1 MTTKRMTRQRYQ
13 LHRANTRNLTS
24 NNIIAEYERGT
35 LLAGLLVAV
44 AFGICFFVGMVF

>member
-13 LHRANTRNLTS
+13 LHRANTRRTS
-24 NNIIAEYERGT
+24 NYIIAEYERGT

-44 AFGICFFVGMVF
+44 AFGICFFLGVM